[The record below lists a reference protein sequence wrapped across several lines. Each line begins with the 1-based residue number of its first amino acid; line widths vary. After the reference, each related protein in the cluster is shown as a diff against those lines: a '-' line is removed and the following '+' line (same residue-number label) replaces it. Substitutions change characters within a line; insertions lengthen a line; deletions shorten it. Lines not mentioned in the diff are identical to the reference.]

1 MWERWK
7 TAGTIQQMLCAQFA
21 CVKTK
26 KQIGIGSCKSPSHIL
41 DNDDNGANNF
51 DTVDYADN
59 VDINYSDNVCDDS
72 LHFWANLK
80 QYQANIN
87 TITKTDGVTSQR
99 LF

>member
-51 DTVDYADN
+51 DTVDYAGNVDN
-59 VDINYSDNVCDDS
+59 VDITATMFVMTP
-72 LHFWANLK
+72 
-80 QYQANIN
+80 N
-87 TITKTDGVTSQR
+87 TFGP
-99 LF
+99 L